1 LIPFWKPA
9 RPGERHIGRKYF
21 RKDIL
26 MNNRLLISEPPLQVL
41 PSLAVKVGL
50 NQAIF
55 LQQLHYWLQ
64 KSNHKHAGKRWVY
77 NTYEGWREQFP
88 FWRSLTTL
96 KLIVK
101 RLVDAGLVIT
111 TDKYNKKPTDRTLW
125 YTIDYKKLNELA
137 WIDVSPDDLE
147 PEKAEK
153 PASVLPEARSW
164 SVESPDIGLSD
175 SEVEPAESPDSVP
188 SLPERTEK
196 AERQAENS
204 KKSSFQADDPLLRP
218 KPKPSPGEIHWI
230 TAYGDLQLQL
240 PRETFNTWLR
250 NAKLLSC
257 EDGVFTIGV
266 DNQYAVEW
274 LKHRLHKVVSDTL
287 RRIVEKEV
295 SVNYVLLPNGAG
307 QGV

>member
-1 LIPFWKPA
+1 M
-9 RPGERHIGRKYF
+9 
-21 RKDIL
+21 

-88 FWRSLTTL
+88 FWKSLTTL
-96 KLIVK
+96 KSIVK
-101 RLVDAGLVIT
+101 KLVDAGLVIT
-111 TDKYNKKPTDRTLW
+111 TDKYNQKPTDRTLW

-164 SVESPDIGLSD
+164 PVESPDVGLSD

-188 SLPERTEK
+188 SLPERSEK
-196 AERQAENS
+196 AEKQTENS
-204 KKSSFQADDPLLRP
+204 KSIRKQSTQSSDSLLRP
-218 KPKPSPGEIHWI
+218 KPKPTSGEIYWQ

-250 NAKLLSC
+250 NARLLSC
-257 EDGVFTIGV
+257 EDEVFTIGV
-266 DNQYAVEW
+266 DNQYAIEW
-274 LKHRLHKVVSDTL
+274 LKHRLHKVILNTL
-287 RRIVEKEV
+287 KRIVDKEV
-295 SVNYVLLPNGAG
+295 SVNYVLLPNAVG

>member
-1 LIPFWKPA
+1 
-9 RPGERHIGRKYF
+9 
-21 RKDIL
+21 

-77 NTYEGWREQFP
+77 NTYQGWREQFP
-88 FWRSLTTL
+88 FWKSLTTI
-96 KLIVK
+96 KSIVK
-101 RLVDAGLVIT
+101 HLVEAGLVIT
-111 TDKYNKKPTDRTLW
+111 TDKYNQKPTDRTLW
-125 YTIDYKKLNELA
+125 YTIDYKKLSELA

-153 PASVLPEARSW
+153 PESVLPEARVW
-164 SVESPDIGLSD
+164 PVESPTSGLSD
-175 SEVEPAESPDSVP
+175 SKVEPAESPDSVP
-188 SLPERTEK
+188 SLPEKTEK
-196 AERQAENS
+196 AERQTENL
-204 KKSSFQADDPLLRP
+204 KKPSPQADDSLLRP
-218 KPKPSPGEIHWI
+218 KPKPPAPGEVYWQ

-250 NAKLLSC
+250 NARLLSC
-257 EDGVFTIGV
+257 EDEVFTIGV
-266 DNQYAVEW
+266 DNPYAVEW
-274 LKHRLHKVVSDTL
+274 LKHRLHKVVLNTL
-287 RRIVEKEV
+287 KRIAGKEV
-295 SVNYVLLPNGAG
+295 SVNYVLLPHVAS